1 MYRTLTTAS
10 LLAAVLTLNAQ
21 ITVHQVLVLNEGYYN
36 MGTQTQEV
44 PVSLGSY
51 DPVAGTYQTI
61 ATIADARFGTHVAV
75 DNGVVYVAA
84 DSFLLKYDADNYQLL
99 DQTVVHGI
107 RQFAISNDK
116 IVCAQGEVGGLP
128 HYVEVLDKATLDLL
142 YSIDNATLP
151 YSCQD
156 VEIADGK
163 AYIAVNNGFDWGN
176 AVGLVGVLDLA
187 TDSWTGTIDLGP
199 EGKNPENLMITA
211 DAVYAFNNKDFSGS
225 SISKIGRSSGT
236 LTYTNNVAV
245 NSGCAASALA
255 DGNIYFLEYAQSQL
269 ARFNLGNDAVLDTLA
284 GSPFVYGLLDDPINS
299 IMYATTTDFLTT
311 GDLHVMGYD
320 GVVLN
325 TVAVGVAPGRL
336 ALDLRSTSGIAE
348 SSEVKG
354 SVFPNPATQLISI
367 RLPQMGAFTIV
378 DGTGRTLRADRT
390 AAGLTT
396 ASMNVESLSTGIY
409 SVLQNGM
416 LVARFTKQ

>member
-1 MYRTLTTAS
+1 MYRTLTSAS

-21 ITVHQVLVLNEGYYN
+21 TTVHQVLVLNEGYYD
-36 MGTQTQEV
+36 MSTQTQVV

-51 DPVAGTYQTI
+51 DPAAGTYQTVV
-61 ATIADARFGTHVAV
+61 TIADARFGNHVAV
-75 DNGVVYVAA
+75 DNGAIYVAA
-84 DSFLLKYDADNYQLL
+84 DSFLLKYDADNFQLL
-99 DQTVVHGI
+99 DQTIVHGI
-107 RQFAISNDK
+107 RHFAVADDR
-116 IVCAQGEVGGLP
+116 IVCTQGEVGGLP

-142 YSIDNATLP
+142 YSIDSATLP

-199 EGKNPENLMITA
+199 EGKNPENLMVTA
-211 DAVYAFNNKDFSGS
+211 DAIYAFNNKDFSGS
-225 SISKIGRSSGT
+225 SISKIGRSSGA

-269 ARFNLGNDAVLDTLA
+269 ARFHLGSDAVLDTLA

-299 IMYATTTDFLTT
+299 IMYATTTDFLTS

-320 GVVLN
+320 GTVLN

-348 SSEVKG
+348 ANEVKG
-354 SVFPNPATQLISI
+354 SVFPNPANELISI

-378 DGTGRTLRADRT
+378 DATGRTVRADRT
-390 AAGLTT
+390 AIGLTT
-396 ASMNVESLSTGIY
+396 ASMNVEGLATGLY
-409 SVLQNGM
+409 SVLQNGT
-416 LVARFTKQ
+416 LIARFTKQ

>member
-21 ITVHQVLVLNEGYYN
+21 TTVHQVLVLNEGYYD
-36 MGTQTQEV
+36 MSTQTQVV

-51 DPVAGTYQTI
+51 DPAAGTYQTVV
-61 ATIADARFGTHVAV
+61 TIADARFGNHVAV
-75 DNGVVYVAA
+75 DNGAIYVAA
-84 DSFLLKYDADNYQLL
+84 DSFLLKYDADNFQLL
-99 DQTVVHGI
+99 DQTIVHGI
-107 RQFAISNDK
+107 RHFAVADDR
-116 IVCAQGEVGGLP
+116 IVCTQGEVGGLS

-142 YSIDNATLP
+142 YSIDSATLP

-199 EGKNPENLMITA
+199 EGKNPENLMVTA
-211 DAVYAFNNKDFSGS
+211 DAIYAFNNKDFSGS
-225 SISKIGRSSGT
+225 SISKIGLSSGA

-269 ARFNLGNDAVLDTLA
+269 ARFNLGSDAVLDTLA

-299 IMYATTTDFLTT
+299 IMYATTTDYLTT

-348 SSEVKG
+348 ASEVKG
-354 SVFPNPATQLISI
+354 SVFPNPATELISI
-367 RLPQMGAFTIV
+367 RLPQKGAFTIV
-378 DGTGRTLRADRT
+378 DATGRTVRAERT

-396 ASMNVESLSTGIY
+396 ATVNVEGLSTGLY
-409 SVLQNGM
+409 SVLQNGNLM
-416 LVARFTKQ
+416 ARFTKR

>member
-269 ARFNLGNDAVLDTLA
+269 ARFNLGNDEVLDTLA

-348 SSEVKG
+348 SSEVQG

-390 AAGLTT
+390 AAGVTT

>member
-269 ARFNLGNDAVLDTLA
+269 ARFNLGNDEVLDTLA

-348 SSEVKG
+348 SSEVQG

>member
-269 ARFNLGNDAVLDTLA
+269 ARFNLGNDEVLDTLA

-311 GDLHVMGYD
+311 GDRHVMGYD

-378 DGTGRTLRADRT
+378 DGTGRTSLADRT